1 MKAQVHLAML
11 PVVDSQTAVLER
23 PRGVLELTAEELQ
36 TWLRERGQPPLRA
49 RQIRRWI
56 LVAGAESFEAMT
68 DLPKALRTLDEWRP
82 DLMLSDMGLR
92 GDDGYVLIRAVRAL
106 PAERG
111 GCLRAAALTAG
122 GEPQMASRAVAAGY
136 DAELAKPVEPVAL
149 LATVARLVQ
158 PAGV

>member
-1 MKAQVHLAML
+1 ML

-68 DLPKALRTLDEWRP
+68 DLPK
-82 DLMLSDMGLR
+82 GLR
-92 GDDGYVLIRAVRAL
+92 QEL
-106 PAERG
+106 
-111 GCLRAAALTAG
+111 AAAFVPLATRIDRLPLEDKHLLQTAAVIGSEIPFPLLHAITLTFLSLSIRFAIDTRRNGVGRAG
-122 GEPQMASRAVAAGY
+122 AAVAQWRRRCCF
-136 DAELAKPVEPVAL
+136 EP
-149 LATVARLVQ
+149 TR
-158 PAGV
+158 